1 MTLMT
6 WLPEYRQ
13 ASLFWCTFVIL
24 AISSVSANELDVY
37 EAILTNYN
45 KNVRPV
51 RNLSGPVFVS
61 VVLLNFYLLH
71 MDQKQET
78 ITFMTTLEMIWKD
91 ENIRWNASEFGGTS
105 SVVIPSSLLWKPDIT
120 VYSGLNIEYMVPDEQ
135 RLVSVQSDGTIWSQ
149 SLCVITSY
157 CPLSIENFP
166 YDIQTCNITLGSWMY
181 SIDQIAL
188 VIGNNLGN
196 LNATIDD
203 GNFKGIGEWK
213 VLSFDSAVELVDV
226 SNGQQ
231 YPYVRY
237 VAQLQRQPI
246 YYICVLL
253 IPTFVT
259 ATICLLGLFAPAVNT
274 GERVEKVNLG
284 MTTLLAMGVIL
295 GIVAGEMPKSA
306 TLPLLGFYVLAELL
320 LCTIGVILSMMIMV
334 AHQRANTR
342 VLIPPRWLNKILL
355 LKMKAIQ
362 KPEKKNVTT
371 VYTKKV
377 FRQLNEDKE
386 MNDLSE
392 AIKNSIYAKRLNH
405 VLARVEEYI
414 DDKEFEE
421 YILLQWILI
430 FDRID
435 MFFLIVFN
443 IANIVMSVILFNPP
457 ISDRGGQ
464 RASERAQ
471 AGMRSFSQLA
481 FLLPLIFGRSYCIRT
496 TIRVG
501 NFIYLDEAPSRVY
514 LNLTVDQI
522 IRERLLP
529 EDFDIELYHATGCDH
544 FTAPNASFKLYTEQK
559 VDVLLGPICSSGM
572 EPVGLFAAGWDLPI
586 MGVMSTGHSLTDKK
600 VFPTLSRISIT
611 MDLIAEA
618 TVALLL
624 RMGWHNIGLV
634 SVADDDPFDTLY
646 PQALK
651 EYAFNH
657 GVSIG
662 VHQKILMNQN
672 KDDRKQEMIN
682 ALNSI
687 KNAARIVIISLGM
700 EIGDARE
707 FLLLSEQMNMAG
719 SSEYVFIVPWIN
731 HNPDQPL
738 PWNFGDALDKA
749 AGDIFGKVLTFVPA
763 GYDDANLRKTIAS
776 TLRVSHLE
784 IGNIERAMYL
794 PNMHDS
800 LYLYALCV
808 NACLTDASCNWRS
821 GRAIFEKARNRIF
834 DGHSGRVIM
843 SDTADRLADFAV
855 LSAEAYNDSASSY
868 QLITRFILE
877 VSSNGQ
883 GRNQTWNLKTKN
895 SFSWATIDGTQP
907 PDTPECGFTG
917 TNCGKLLSGETLG
930 LISLTLLCLT
940 IVISFA
946 LVRLKQWR
954 FERNLLA
961 LSWSVPAA
969 ELNQRRATKEDNSS
983 FLHDLETFTV
993 PAGAR
998 QSVHM
1003 SDLSEDVSQ
1012 SAESDDDPSGHSFS
1026 TIYRGQRVQ
1035 VRRFRYRYQLD
1046 EVTKRHD
1053 LLKLKTI
1060 KDLNHENL
1068 APFVGVVTDHP
1079 KNLMLV
1085 WGSADKGSLE
1095 FIVHNKER

>member
-1 MTLMT
+1 
-6 WLPEYRQ
+6 
-13 ASLFWCTFVIL
+13 
-24 AISSVSANELDVY
+24 
-37 EAILTNYN
+37 
-45 KNVRPV
+45 
-51 RNLSGPVFVS
+51 
-61 VVLLNFYLLH
+61 
-71 MDQKQET
+71 
-78 ITFMTTLEMIWKD
+78 IWKD

-120 VYSGLNIEYMVPDEQ
+120 VYSGLNIMYMVPDEQ
-135 RLVSVQSDGTIWSQ
+135 RLVSMQSDGTIWSQ

-188 VIGNNLGN
+188 VIGNKLGN

-203 GNFKGIGEWK
+203 GHFKGIGEWN
-213 VLSFDSAVELVDV
+213 VVSFDSAVELIDV

-259 ATICLLGLFAPAVNT
+259 ATICLLGLFVPAVNT
-274 GERVEKVNLG
+274 GDRVEKVNLG

-320 LCTIGVILSMMIMV
+320 LCTIGVILSMVIMV

-342 VLIPPRWLNKILL
+342 ALIPPRWLNKILL

-362 KPEKKNVTT
+362 KPEKKDVTT
-371 VYTKKV
+371 VYTEKSI
-377 FRQLNEDKE
+377 RQLSKDKE
-386 MNDLSE
+386 MNDLSG
-392 AIKNSIYAKRLNH
+392 AIKNSIYVKRLNH
-405 VLARVEEYI
+405 VLDRVEEHL

-443 IANIVMSVILFNPP
+443 VANIVMSVILF
-457 ISDRGGQ
+457 
-464 RASERAQ
+464 
-471 AGMRSFSQLA
+471 
-481 FLLPLIFGRSYCIRT
+481 
-496 TIRVG
+496 
-501 NFIYLDEAPSRVY
+501 RVY

-529 EDFDIELYHATGCDH
+529 EDFDIQLYHVTGCDH

-600 VFPTLSRISIT
+600 IFSTLSRISIT

-651 EYAFNH
+651 EYAVNH

-672 KDDRKQEMIN
+672 KDDRKREMIN
-682 ALNSI
+682 ALNAI
-687 KNAARIVIISLGM
+687 KNAARIVIVSLGM

-719 SSEYVFIVPWIN
+719 SSEYVFIVPWNN

-738 PWNFGDALDKA
+738 PWNFGDTLDKA

-784 IGNIERAMYL
+784 LGNIERAMYL
-794 PNMHDS
+794 PNMHDA

-808 NACLTDASCNWRS
+808 NACLTDSNCNWRS

-883 GRNQTWNLKTKN
+883 GRNQTWV
-895 SFSWATIDGTQP
+895 S
-907 PDTPECGFTG
+907 
-917 TNCGKLLSGETLG
+917 
-930 LISLTLLCLT
+930 
-940 IVISFA
+940 
-946 LVRLKQWR
+946 
-954 FERNLLA
+954 
-961 LSWSVPAA
+961 
-969 ELNQRRATKEDNSS
+969 KE
-983 FLHDLETFTV
+983 
-993 PAGAR
+993 
-998 QSVHM
+998 
-1003 SDLSEDVSQ
+1003 
-1012 SAESDDDPSGHSFS
+1012 
-1026 TIYRGQRVQ
+1026 
-1035 VRRFRYRYQLD
+1035 
-1046 EVTKRHD
+1046 
-1053 LLKLKTI
+1053 
-1060 KDLNHENL
+1060 
-1068 APFVGVVTDHP
+1068 
-1079 KNLMLV
+1079 
-1085 WGSADKGSLE
+1085 
-1095 FIVHNKER
+1095 